1 MRTRFFLL
9 FSIAVLLY
17 LPALSQDQ
25 KATPAQPSPKEQQA
39 TIHIYRYKKYIA
51 SALKPSVYCD
61 GKQVGRLSNG
71 SVLTVHIA
79 AGRHIFTSN
88 DKNSGVDLDLNA
100 GDEIYIRM
108 DMTNDLWKAHGAL
121 TMMLPEQG
129 RHDVHGLMPMAVAGG
144 Q

>member
-9 FSIAVLLY
+9 FFIAVLSY
-17 LPALSQDQ
+17 CPASSQDQ
-25 KATPAQPSPKEQQA
+25 KAA
-39 TIHIYRYKKYIA
+39 TIHVYRYKRFVG

-61 GKQVGRLSNG
+61 GRQLARLG
-71 SVLTVHIA
+71 SGQVLTVKILT
-79 AGRHIFTSN
+79 GRRVFTSN

-108 DMTNDLWKAHGAL
+108 DIQTDMWKGHGAL

-129 RHDVHGLMPMAVAGG
+129 RHDIQGLVPISAN
-144 Q
+144 